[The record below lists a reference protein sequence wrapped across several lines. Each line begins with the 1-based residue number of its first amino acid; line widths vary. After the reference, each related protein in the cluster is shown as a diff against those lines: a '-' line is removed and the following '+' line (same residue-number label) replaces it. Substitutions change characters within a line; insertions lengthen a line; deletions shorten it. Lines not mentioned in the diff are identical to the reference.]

1 MIVAGRAGETT
12 EQAMER
18 LAARFLKGA
27 QKSTVLPPPAGQEYV
42 NVCANLCGA
51 DARCAKLQN
60 CAACRVVNYCGKAC
74 QKADWRRHKAECKAR
89 SEVKQLAAEGGI
101 MRFDTVPEERA
112 RRVVPVEAAAA
123 VGGGAPETGL
133 SAAATDG
140 GAAPRGDV

>member
-1 MIVAGRAGETT
+1 MIIAGRAGDTP

-60 CAACRVVNYCGKAC
+60 CAACRVVNYCGKVC
-74 QKADWRRHKAECKAR
+74 QKADWRRHKAECKPR
-89 SEVKQLAAEGGI
+89 TELKQLAAEGGV
-101 MRFDTVPEERA
+101 MSFGTVPEERA
-112 RRVVPVEAAAA
+112 RRLVPVEAATA
-123 VGGGAPETGL
+123 VGGGTPETGL
-133 SAAATDG
+133 SAAATDSS
-140 GAAPRGDV
+140 AAPRGDA